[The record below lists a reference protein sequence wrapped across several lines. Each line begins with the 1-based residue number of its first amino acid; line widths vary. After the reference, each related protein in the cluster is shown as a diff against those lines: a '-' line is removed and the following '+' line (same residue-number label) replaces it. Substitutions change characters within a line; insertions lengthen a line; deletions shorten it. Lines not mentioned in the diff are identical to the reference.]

1 MGVIKKRVDD
11 WLYNSK
17 GEEVEGAEK
26 VTVSV
31 PGLAVGGT
39 RAKKHELDMTARG
52 KKAHD
57 KERERLEEKTREL
70 WRPYLRNIGFDV
82 EKHTSQAN
90 DGSPEPAPQEQQS
103 SSAPDPE
110 INAPTAPD
118 AAPQQP

>member
-31 PGLAVGGT
+31 PGLAIGGT

-70 WRPYLRNIGFDV
+70 WRPYLHNIGFNV
-82 EKHTSQAN
+82 EKNASKDNN
-90 DGSPEPAPQEQQS
+90 DSSETATHDEHPEAT
-103 SSAPDPE
+103 PDPE
-110 INAPTAPD
+110 INTPTAPE